1 MSLALASLLALVAII
16 IISCIFPKINP
27 GLLAIIAAITIGTI
41 LADMS
46 IKSVLSGFPADLF
59 LLLLSICA
67 VFGIAQANGTLPA
80 LVQKVVPL
88 IRGRAVLV
96 PLLLFGVSFV
106 FSAMGPGN
114 IAAVALLAT
123 IAMTMAA
130 RYQISP
136 LLIAIMVV
144 TGANAGAFSPFAPT
158 GVIASGLMDDI
169 GLDSGTLRWVVF
181 GAAAVLQS
189 LTALGAYTIYLARR
203 RRREVVSAHTDR
215 AATRKPPVK
224 RRDVPASSGMVLAGS
239 GLLLAD
245 AGAGHGSP
253 TLLPPRISG
262 PMNAPEP
269 AAVPPARLTRA
280 QWATLGLIVL
290 MIGGVVLF
298 DAPLVLM
305 ACVVV
310 ALMSFADLGDFE
322 RVMRDLPWGTIL
334 MVTGIA
340 LLIGLM
346 EKTGGLDLA
355 TTLIASVT
363 RPEFINAALA
373 FITGVV
379 SAFSSSSGVVMP
391 AFIPLVPSLAEKMGI
406 IDSVVKM
413 VISVCVGSHMVDV
426 SPLSTLG
433 ALALSAIPIKAQRDK
448 AFRGLLIWGMSMAV
462 VGAVLAFIFLDL
474 L

>member
-16 IISCIFPKINP
+16 VISCVFPRVNP
-27 GLLAIIAAITIGTI
+27 GLLAVIAAVTIGTI
-41 LADMS
+41 LADMP
-46 IKSVLSGFPADLF
+46 IKTVLAGFPADLF
-59 LLLLSICA
+59 LLLVGVCA
-67 VFGIAQANGTLPA
+67 VFGIAQENGTLPA

-96 PLLLFGVSFV
+96 PVLLFLLSFLL
-106 FSAMGPGN
+106 SALGPGN

-123 IAMTMAA
+123 IAMTMAV
-130 RYQISP
+130 RYEISP
-136 LLIAIMVV
+136 LLIAIIVV

-158 GVIASGLMDDI
+158 GVIATGLMADI
-169 GLDSGTLRWVVF
+169 GLDSETLSWVVF
-181 GAAAVLQS
+181 AAAAVLQS
-189 LTALGAYTIYLARR
+189 LTAAGAYLIFLARR
-203 RRREVVSAHTDR
+203 RRREVVASHAAH
-215 AATRKPPVK
+215 AAKPPSRPK
-224 RRDVPASSGMVLAGS
+224 NVPAPSGMVLAGS
-239 GLLLAD
+239 GVLMANTGL
-245 AGAGHGSP
+245 GAGSP
-253 TLLPPRISG
+253 TLLPARATG
-262 PMNAPEP
+262 PMTAPEP
-269 AAVPPARLTRA
+269 PPAALTRR
-280 QWATLGLIVL
+280 QWETIALIAL
-290 MIGGVVLF
+290 MILGVLLF

-305 ACVVV
+305 AFIVV
-310 ALMSFADLGDFE
+310 AIMTFANLGDLE
-322 RVMRDLPWGTIL
+322 HVMRDLPWGTIL

-340 LLIGLM
+340 VLIGLM

-363 RPEFINAALA
+363 RPDFINAALA

-379 SAFSSSSGVVMP
+379 SAYSSSSGVVMP

-406 IDSVVKM
+406 VDEVVRM

-433 ALALSAIPIKAQRDK
+433 ALALAAIPVKAQRDR

>member
-1 MSLALASLLALVAII
+1 
-16 IISCIFPKINP
+16 
-27 GLLAIIAAITIGTI
+27 
-41 LADMS
+41 
-46 IKSVLSGFPADLF
+46 
-59 LLLLSICA
+59 
-67 VFGIAQANGTLPA
+67 
-80 LVQKVVPL
+80 
-88 IRGRAVLV
+88 
-96 PLLLFGVSFV
+96 
-106 FSAMGPGN
+106 
-114 IAAVALLAT
+114 VALLAT

-169 GLDSGTLRWVVF
+169 GLDSGTLGWVVF

-189 LTALGAYTIYLARR
+189 LTALGAYSIYLARR
-203 RRREVVSAHTDR
+203 HRREVVAAHAGS

-253 TLLPPRISG
+253 TLLPPRVSG

-269 AAVPPARLTRA
+269 AAALPASMTRA
-280 QWATLGLIVL
+280 QWATLGLIAL

-310 ALMSFADLGDFE
+310 AIMSFADLGDFE

-406 IDSVVKM
+406 VDSVVKM

-433 ALALSAIPIKAQRDK
+433 ALALAAIPIKAQRDK

-462 VGAVLAFIFLDL
+462 VGAVLAFVFLDL

>member
-16 IISCIFPKINP
+16 VISCIVPKINP
-27 GLLAIIAAITIGTI
+27 GLLAVIAAIVIGTI
-41 LADMS
+41 LDEMS
-46 IKSVLSGFPADLF
+46 VKAVLSGFPADLF
-59 LLLLSICA
+59 LLLVSVCL

-80 LVQKVVPL
+80 LVLKVVPF

-96 PLLLFGVSFV
+96 PLLLFAISLVL
-106 FSAMGPGN
+106 SAMGPGN

-130 RYQISP
+130 RYEISP
-136 LLIAIMVV
+136 LLIAIMIV

-158 GVIASGLMDDI
+158 GVIAAGLMDDI
-169 GLDSGTLRWVVF
+169 GLDSGRLSWVVF

-189 LTALGAYTIYLARR
+189 LTALMAYALYLARR
-203 RRREVVSAHTDR
+203 RRR
-215 AATRKPPVK
+215 ATLATELHNAPAGNRKPQG
-224 RRDVPASSGMVLAGS
+224 RRNIPAAPGVVLAGS
-239 GLLLAD
+239 GILM
-245 AGAGHGSP
+245 AGVSTGSP
-253 TLLPPRISG
+253 TLLPARVTG
-262 PMNAPEP
+262 PMTAPDQP
-269 AAVPPARLTRA
+269 AGAPPRLTQH
-280 QWATLGLIVL
+280 QWATIALIGL
-290 MIGGVVLF
+290 MIGGVILF

-305 ACVVV
+305 ACIVA
-310 ALMSFADLGDFE
+310 ALMAVADLGDIE
-322 RVMRDLPWGTIL
+322 AALHDLPWGTII

-340 LLIGLM
+340 VLIGLM

-373 FITGVV
+373 FITGIV
-379 SAFSSSSGVVMP
+379 SAYSSSSGVVMP

-406 IDSVVKM
+406 VDSVVRM

-433 ALALSAIPIKAQRDK
+433 ALALAAIPIKAQRDR
-448 AFRGLLIWGMSMAV
+448 AFKGLLIWGMSMAV
-462 VGAVLAFIFLDL
+462 VGAIIAFVFLDL
-474 L
+474 I